1 MKRFVFPPERVR
13 RWRQEQLELQTAKL
27 QQLCGQL
34 AALGQEKARIESE
47 GAASAHKLLQQ
58 ASIDAGE
65 LQALDAYRQHVRARI
80 AEIERGEQQVR
91 AQIEQQR
98 ARVIEARRQAELL
111 ERLKAKMF
119 EQWQALA
126 QQEEETL
133 AGELYLAK
141 WGR

>member
-27 QQLCGQL
+27 RQLCGQL
-34 AALGQEKARIESE
+34 AALGQEKARIENE
-47 GAASAHKLLQQ
+47 RAATALRILGQ
-58 ASIDAGE
+58 ASVDAGE
-65 LQALDAYRQHVRARI
+65 LQALDAYRLHVRARI
-80 AEIERGEQQVR
+80 AEIERRQGQVS

-111 ERLKAKMF
+111 ERLKTKMF
-119 EQWQALA
+119 EEWQALA
-126 QQEEETL
+126 RREEETL

-141 WGR
+141 WQR